1 MEVFLFYFSGMI
13 LIYIYMAILDCVV
26 ENTDTN
32 SFLEVT
38 QNAKIELK
46 VLHNF
51 PFWKNTSFIF

>member
-1 MEVFLFYFSGMI
+1 
-13 LIYIYMAILDCVV
+13 MAILDCVV

-38 QNAKIELK
+38 QNTKIELK

-51 PFWKNTSFIF
+51 PF